1 MKYVTEIAEFAV
13 LLWAEGNSFP
23 KISEQIHH
31 RYEQRVSPATIRS
44 WKENEHPYNWD
55 DWKNKYRAQV
65 AAKQIEDISTE
76 TLKARKQVYS
86 GMNTLVGI
94 GLLELQ
100 KYLSGDSELKPKSLE
115 GLMRETREILKLYHE
130 LFGDASGV
138 IQRISENITDEQMA
152 ELQAYLAMK
161 DDDNESV

>member
-65 AAKQIEDISTE
+65 AARHYRDWETDRKSTR
-76 TLKARKQVYS
+76 LNSSHSA
-86 GMNTLVGI
+86 
-94 GLLELQ
+94 
-100 KYLSGDSELKPKSLE
+100 KSR
-115 GLMRETREILKLYHE
+115 MPSS
-130 LFGDASGV
+130 A
-138 IQRISENITDEQMA
+138 
-152 ELQAYLAMK
+152 
-161 DDDNESV
+161 